1 MIRSLRENVW
11 EQGGVCGVGV
21 PSESLLL
28 IVNTVIYRHRAWD
41 VIIFSRVLI
50 LIILHSNF
58 NKFVVIMQR
67 TFI

>member
-21 PSESLLL
+21 SSESLLL
-28 IVNTVIYRHRAWD
+28 IVNTVIYRHRARD

-50 LIILHSNF
+50 FIILHSNF

>member
-21 PSESLLL
+21 SRESLLL
-28 IVNTVIYRHRAWD
+28 IVNTVIYRHRARD

>member
-11 EQGGVCGVGV
+11 EHGGVCGVGV
-21 PSESLLL
+21 SSESLLL
-28 IVNTVIYRHRAWD
+28 IVNTVIYRHRARD

>member
-21 PSESLLL
+21 SSESLLL
-28 IVNTVIYRHRAWD
+28 IVNTVIYRHRARD